1 MRASKLFIA
10 AVLFLG
16 FIGQVQAIERQR
28 HTRFSSMVVTGA
40 ALFADGTVGAPSI
53 AFSSENDGTGMGF
66 YRSAANQVGVVVNGV
81 NTANFIATGF
91 NLPHSGANILFSH
104 SANTLATINGPGS
117 TTRAMGFMA
126 ATTTANGGYLY
137 VSGTANATYLGDTTL
152 ASGDVSTGDLLLVVP
167 NASAVATTSIGGTV
181 RTAVNAGGLDV
192 TGEVSIS
199 GAATSTGV
207 LCTKSDGDIGQ
218 CTSAVGAGGT
228 CTCA

>member
-1 MRASKLFIA
+1 
-10 AVLFLG
+10 
-16 FIGQVQAIERQR
+16 
-28 HTRFSSMVVTGA
+28 
-40 ALFADGTVGAPSI
+40 
-53 AFSSENDGTGMGF
+53 
-66 YRSAANQVGVVVNGV
+66 
-81 NTANFIATGF
+81 
-91 NLPHSGANILFSH
+91 
-104 SANTLATINGPGS
+104 
-117 TTRAMGFMA
+117 
-126 ATTTANGGYLY
+126 
-137 VSGTANATYLGDTTL
+137 
-152 ASGDVSTGDLLLVVP
+152 VSTGDLLLVVP